1 MNKKLKRYLDEG
13 ERLEGKIAE
22 LQEQLKGIHAAQ
34 KMEEDLEIVKSIRSM
49 KLNGRDLFSLLC
61 GLQEGSVVLQK
72 DSSFVS
78 PEEKQDTDKKEQAES
93 MASGKVQE
101 REDNE
106 HEKKMEEDQ

>member
-13 ERLEGKIAE
+13 ERVESKIAE

-61 GLQEGSVVLQK
+61 GLQEGSVVLK
-72 DSSFVS
+72 RDGTFVS
-78 PEEKQDTDKKEQAES
+78 PEEKQDTEKKEQENAAVSER
-93 MASGKVQE
+93 MPE
-101 REDNE
+101 REGKE
-106 HEKKMEEDQ
+106 HEKKMEED